1 MSFGTILTMAGGLG
15 LFLFG
20 MELMSDSIEKVAGAR
35 LRRILEI
42 FTTNRF
48 MGMIVGIIFTGIIQ
62 SSSACT
68 VMVVSF
74 VNSGL
79 MNLYQAAGVIL
90 GANIGTTITSQLV
103 SFNLSKI
110 APLILLVGVVV
121 MMFTKKEKVR
131 KVAEVVVGFGI
142 LFVGLST
149 MSQAMANM
157 KNEPQVVNLLM
168 SLKNPFLAT
177 LMGFALTAIIQSS
190 SVTVSI
196 VLLLANQDLLPLP
209 ITLYIIL
216 GCNIGA
222 CATAML
228 ASMTGKKDAKRA
240 ALIHL
245 LFNIIGTVIIYI
257 ALFVAGDQI
266 VELIKSI
273 SADNGRFVA
282 NAHTLIKIAQVIMLF
297 PFTGWLVKMTYLI
310 VPGEDQK
317 VGYRESYQLK
327 YIGDKVVF
335 NPATAVVEVIKEL
348 ERMASLAEE
357 NLNRAMNALITL
369 DEEDIEEVYEVEK
382 NINFLNHAITDYLVK
397 INQTTLPI
405 EDLNS
410 LGALFHVVNDIERIG
425 DHAENVA
432 DAARQRK
439 EEGVSISKEAQKELG
454 DMLEMVN
461 KIIRYAVEM
470 FAKSDESHMQEIV
483 TLEDQV
489 DEKERELQ
497 KKHVERL
504 TKGECSP
511 EAGMILLRYRIRT
524 GESSRP
530 CHQYRFCHYHRR
542 GCRRRRYQTVINWK
556 VSIATSHAK
565 IEWNTSMGACAQARL
580 VHSIF
585 IRRQPS
591 MK

>member
-1 MSFGTILTMAGGLG
+1 MAGGLG

-20 MELMSDSIEKVAGAR
+20 MELMSDSIEKVAGAK

-177 LMGFALTAIIQSS
+177 LMGFALTAVIQSS

-282 NAHTLIKIAQVIMLF
+282 NAHTMIKIAQVIMLF

-335 NPATAVVEVIKEL
+335 NPATAVVEVVKEL

-439 EEGVSISKEAQKELG
+439 EEGISISKEAQKELG

-470 FAKSDESHMQEIV
+470 FAKSDETHMQEII

-511 EAGMILLRYRIRT
+511 EAGMIFSDVVSGLERVADHATNIAFAITTEEELDE
-524 GESSRP
+524 G
-530 CHQYRFCHYHRR
+530 
-542 GCRRRRYQTVINWK
+542 K
-556 VSIATSHAK
+556 V
-565 IEWNTSMGACAQARL
+565 NN
-580 VHSIF
+580 
-585 IRRQPS
+585 
-591 MK
+591 